1 MRITKSKLKRIIREE
16 VRRISEDH
24 IADELEHLRKNIRD
38 DEEHI
43 DALEKDIEDEREEEE
58 RARHAEKTHES
69 ARATK
74 RRLRRAIRSILGEDK
89 SGKGKCPST
98 GCVTERGGSWRIISN
113 KTGKLWP
120 QTYDTKAD
128 AEAALGAYHGGY

>member
-1 MRITKSKLKRIIREE
+1 MRITKRRLRRIIREE
-16 VRRISEDH
+16 VRRISEDR
-24 IADELEHLRKNIRD
+24 IADELEHLRKNIRN

-43 DALEKDIEDEREEEE
+43 DNLEKDIEDEREEEE

-89 SGKGKCPST
+89 SGKGECPST
-98 GCVTERGGSWRIISN
+98 GCVTQRDGKWRIISN
-113 KTGKLWP
+113 EDGHLWP
-120 QTYDTKAD
+120 QIYSSEKK
-128 AEAALGAYHGGY
+128 AEAGLAAYHSK